1 MAALIDTNV
10 LVYVFDP
17 GDPRKQRIAAGLL
30 QRGLRENSARIPHQ
44 AIVEFVAA
52 TTRPR
57 MRGRSLLPPLLTLQA
72 AIREAEE
79 LLSIFEVLY
88 PNEALVRTALRG
100 AAAYQLAWY
109 DAHLWSYAEYYG
121 LSELLSE
128 DFEHERLYGTV
139 RAVNPF
145 LT

>member
-1 MAALIDTNV
+1 MAALVDTNV
-10 LVYVFDP
+10 LVYLFDP
-17 GDPRKQRIAAGLL
+17 ADPRKQRIAAELL
-30 QRGLRENSARIPHQ
+30 DRRLEDNSVKIPHQ

-57 MRGRSLLPPLLTLQA
+57 ARGRNVMPSLLTPEA
-72 AIREAEE
+72 ATREAEE
-79 LLSIFEVLY
+79 LLTLFEVLY

-100 AAAYQLAWY
+100 AAAYQLPWY
-109 DAHLWSYAEYYG
+109 DAHLWAYAEYYG

-128 DFEHERLYGTV
+128 DFEHNRLYGTV

-145 LT
+145 LA